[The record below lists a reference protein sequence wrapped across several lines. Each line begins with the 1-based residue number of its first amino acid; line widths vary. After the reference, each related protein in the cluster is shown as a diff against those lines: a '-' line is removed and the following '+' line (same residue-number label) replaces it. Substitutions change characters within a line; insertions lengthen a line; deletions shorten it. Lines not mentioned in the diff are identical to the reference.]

1 MPLATR
7 SQGSVI
13 SEAMTRATNTGMS
26 TMRTTVSTLAA
37 FRTGVFLSRTVPT
50 LISGYDCG
58 EHCHRLCNQID
69 TFRAKHLGANQITRP
84 QRRAVKAA
92 LERCRPID
100 LRRLMRC
107 PALDDAVGNA

>member
-50 LISGYDCG
+50 LISRYDCG
-58 EHCHRLCNQID
+58 DHRHRLCNQID
-69 TFRAKHLGANQITRP
+69 TFRAKHLGANQVTRP
-84 QRRAVKAA
+84 QRRLVETAHQ
-92 LERCRPID
+92 RCRTVH
-100 LRRLMRC
+100 LGR
-107 PALDDAVGNA
+107 